1 MNLQQTSRR
10 SEKLESVVIRFAGD
24 SGDGMQL
31 TGGQFTLASVL
42 AGNDVATFPDYP
54 AEIRAPT
61 GTLAGVSGYQLHF
74 SSSEIFTPGD
84 SVDVLVA
91 MNPAALAK
99 NLPFLRENGLLIVN
113 SDAFTSKLVKM
124 AGFESNPLDEG
135 DTSLERYQ
143 VFPVDLNRLTR
154 DALVDTDL
162 SSKEV
167 DRCKN
172 FFALGL
178 MCWLYERD
186 LSVLVEEVETQ
197 FRKKPRY
204 MNANLL
210 VLNGGYNYGEN
221 SAQFM
226 TRYEVP
232 AAKAGVPGTYRNL
245 QGNEA
250 IGLGLIA
257 AAHRSNKPLF
267 LGSYPIT
274 PASDILHFLSQQKAL
289 DVLTFQ
295 AEDEIAA
302 MCATIAAAWGN
313 QLAVTTTSGP
323 GMALKGEAIG
333 LAVMTELP
341 MVIVNVQRGG
351 PSTGLPTKTEQSD
364 LLQALYGRNGESPL
378 PVLAAR
384 SPGDAF
390 EAAYEAARIAMKYM
404 VPVILLSDG
413 FIANGA
419 EPWRV
424 PDVADLPEIA
434 VNELD
439 NADDFPDGFHPY
451 TRDPVTLARPW
462 PKLGTPGLEHRL
474 GGIEKWDITGHI
486 SYDPENHQHMTDQ
499 RQARVDGITRE
510 MPPSEITGDASG
522 DVLVVSWGSTYGA
535 CLTATRLMRKEG
547 HSVSHLHLRW
557 LNPLPADLAEIF
569 PRFGSI
575 LVPEIN
581 NGQLYT
587 VLRSKLNFVG
597 RPYNRV
603 AGVPLQIDD
612 LKAEIAKSL
621 AS

>member
-1 MNLQQTSRR
+1 MQNVSRR
-10 SEKLESVVIRFAGD
+10 SEKVDSVVIRFAGD

-31 TGGQFTLASVL
+31 TGSQFTLASVL

-74 SSSEIFTPGD
+74 AAGEIFTPGD

-99 NLPFLRENGLLIVN
+99 NLPFLKENGLLIVN
-113 SDAFTSKLVKM
+113 ADSFTKKLLNM
-124 AGFESNPLDEG
+124 AGFDGNPLDEG
-135 DTSLERYQ
+135 STTLEKYQ
-143 VFPVDLNRLTR
+143 VFPVDLTRLTR

-162 SSKEV
+162 NSKET

-186 LSVLVEEVETQ
+186 LNVLIEEVQSQ

-204 MNANLL
+204 LSANLT
-210 VLNGGYNYGEN
+210 VLKSGYNYGEN
-221 SAQFM
+221 SQQFM
-226 TRYEVP
+226 VRYQVP
-232 AAKAGVPGTYRNL
+232 AAKSGTPGTYRNV

-250 IGLGLIA
+250 IGLGLVA
-257 AAHRSNKPLF
+257 AAHRADKQLF

-274 PASDILHFLSQQKAL
+274 PASDILHFLSGQKAL

-302 MCATIAAAWGN
+302 MCATISAAWGN
-313 QLAVTTTSGP
+313 SLAVTTTSGP

-341 MVIVNVQRGG
+341 MVIINVQRGG

-378 PVLAAR
+378 PVIAAR

-390 EAAYEAARIAMKYM
+390 EAAYEAARIAVKYM
-404 VPVILLSDG
+404 IPVILLSDG
-413 FIANGA
+413 YIANGA

-424 PDVADLPEIA
+424 PDLNGLPEMTY
-434 VNELD
+434 VELD
-439 NADDFPDGFHPY
+439 SADGFPDGFQPY
-451 TRDPVTLARPW
+451 ARDPETLARPW

-474 GGIEKWDITGHI
+474 GGIEKWDVTGHI
-486 SYDPENHQHMTDQ
+486 SYDPDNHQHMTDQ
-499 RQARVDGITRE
+499 RQARVDGIANE
-510 MPPSEITGDASG
+510 LPPSEIIGADSG

-535 CLTATRLMRKEG
+535 CLTAVRLMQQEG
-547 HSVSHLHLRW
+547 HKVSHLHLRW
-557 LNPLPADLAEIF
+557 LNPLPNDLGEIF
-569 PRFGSI
+569 SRFGSV

-581 NGQLYT
+581 NGQLLS
-587 VLRSKLNFVG
+587 VLRSKLNFNG
-597 RPYNRV
+597 RGYNRIG
-603 AGVPLQIDD
+603 GVPLQIED
-612 LKAEIAKSL
+612 LQAEILKSL
-621 AS
+621 SN